1 MMEFTD
7 YMVVKLVVV
16 FVAAVIYGAIQGW
29 NS

>member
-1 MMEFTD
+1 MEFTD

-16 FVAAVIYGAIQGW
+16 VVAAVIYGAIQGW

>member
-1 MMEFTD
+1 MEFTD